1 MALVRDAQEGGQG
14 GGSFE
19 SLKIQRSS
27 AVCRSSTVVLTHH
40 SNTHNMAK
48 INLTYEQ
55 ALARIEEITGQIET
69 GEMNVDE
76 LAKQVKEA
84 SDLLKFCKSKLFETE
99 QEIEK
104 ILKEMEEEKE

>member
-1 MALVRDAQEGGQG
+1 
-14 GGSFE
+14 
-19 SLKIQRSS
+19 
-27 AVCRSSTVVLTHH
+27 
-40 SNTHNMAK
+40 MAK
-48 INLTYEQ
+48 ITLTYEQ
-55 ALARIEEITGQIET
+55 ALARIEEITGQIEA

-104 ILKEMEEEKE
+104 ILKEMEEEKG

>member
-1 MALVRDAQEGGQG
+1 M
-14 GGSFE
+14 
-19 SLKIQRSS
+19 I
-27 AVCRSSTVVLTHH
+27 C
-40 SNTHNMAK
+40 
-48 INLTYEQ
+48 LTYEQ
-55 ALARIEEITGQIET
+55 ALARIEEITGRIET

-76 LAKQVKEA
+76 LAKHVKEA

>member
-1 MALVRDAQEGGQG
+1 
-14 GGSFE
+14 
-19 SLKIQRSS
+19 
-27 AVCRSSTVVLTHH
+27 
-40 SNTHNMAK
+40 MAK

>member
-1 MALVRDAQEGGQG
+1 
-14 GGSFE
+14 
-19 SLKIQRSS
+19 
-27 AVCRSSTVVLTHH
+27 
-40 SNTHNMAK
+40 MAK

-55 ALARIEEITGQIET
+55 ALARIEEITGQIEA

-76 LAKQVKEA
+76 LAKHVKEA

-104 ILKEMEEEKE
+104 ILKEMEEEKQ

>member
-1 MALVRDAQEGGQG
+1 
-14 GGSFE
+14 
-19 SLKIQRSS
+19 
-27 AVCRSSTVVLTHH
+27 
-40 SNTHNMAK
+40 MAK

-104 ILKEMEEEKE
+104 ILKEMDEEKE

>member
-1 MALVRDAQEGGQG
+1 
-14 GGSFE
+14 
-19 SLKIQRSS
+19 
-27 AVCRSSTVVLTHH
+27 
-40 SNTHNMAK
+40 MAK

-104 ILKEMEEEKE
+104 ILKEMEVEKE

>member
-1 MALVRDAQEGGQG
+1 
-14 GGSFE
+14 
-19 SLKIQRSS
+19 
-27 AVCRSSTVVLTHH
+27 
-40 SNTHNMAK
+40 MAK
-48 INLTYEQ
+48 TNLTYEQ
-55 ALARIEEITGQIET
+55 AMARIEEITGQIET

-76 LAKQVKEA
+76 LAKHVKEA

>member
-1 MALVRDAQEGGQG
+1 
-14 GGSFE
+14 
-19 SLKIQRSS
+19 
-27 AVCRSSTVVLTHH
+27 
-40 SNTHNMAK
+40 MAK
-48 INLTYEQ
+48 ITLTYEQ
-55 ALARIEEITGQIET
+55 ALTRIEEITGQIEA

-104 ILKEMEEEKE
+104 ILKEMEEEKG

>member
-1 MALVRDAQEGGQG
+1 V
-14 GGSFE
+14 
-19 SLKIQRSS
+19 I
-27 AVCRSSTVVLTHH
+27 
-40 SNTHNMAK
+40 NTYNMAK
-48 INLTYEQ
+48 ISLTYEQ

-69 GEMNVDE
+69 GEMSVDE

>member
-1 MALVRDAQEGGQG
+1 
-14 GGSFE
+14 
-19 SLKIQRSS
+19 
-27 AVCRSSTVVLTHH
+27 
-40 SNTHNMAK
+40 MAK

-76 LAKQVKEA
+76 LAKHVKEA
-84 SDLLKFCKSKLFETE
+84 SDLLKYCKSKLFETE

>member
-1 MALVRDAQEGGQG
+1 
-14 GGSFE
+14 
-19 SLKIQRSS
+19 
-27 AVCRSSTVVLTHH
+27 
-40 SNTHNMAK
+40 MAK
-48 INLTYEQ
+48 ISLTYEQ

-69 GEMNVDE
+69 GEMSVDE